1 MIELETL
8 DAAID
13 IDLKHR
19 AEEVLKDLGLS
30 NSQAISLFYKQIID
44 KRHLPL
50 DYNEETKEAMLDVM
64 LKRNLSKAHTFEEF
78 KKEFFSC

>member
-13 IDLKHR
+13 IDLKHH
-19 AEEVLKDLGLS
+19 AEAVLKDLGLS
-30 NSQAISLFYKQIID
+30 SSQAISLFYKQIVS

-64 LKRNLSKAHTFEEF
+64 LKRNISKPHTFEEF